1 MSATSADVHALL
13 SAGGGGK
20 SGSLLPHQRR
30 DVLGVLRDFV
40 DANEDA
46 RTSPNYRSETRDEM
60 RAVFDLLASP
70 ECARDEEVCV
80 YALKFL
86 KIASRK
92 EPNRRAFGRHGVA
105 AVLRPLRDPT
115 SARVAAEASNVI
127 LNACYEK
134 ENVEHVLECGGAE
147 PLVRLVSHDAEPV
160 RANALGA
167 VQSVCFRKTGRAKV
181 RELGG
186 VAAILEALER
196 SVESGNLD
204 ARTGTGTHPSA
215 GARTL
220 TLTRAAGAAHNVSGD
235 AESIRLFRAAGRRGV
250 PLLVSLLRS
259 DVPEVAGSAAG
270 AIQNL
275 SRERACR
282 RLIRVEGAI
291 PALGDLLVAGDPVAR
306 ASAAGA
312 LLNILGPELG
322 DDDGH
327 KGDAREVEGSGTMA
341 TKTKTKTAEGRR
353 ALGKLI
359 SSALALSAAWEALYE
374 STPDPEAGA

>member
-60 RAVFDLLASP
+60 RAVFDLVASP

-92 EPNRRAFGRHGVA
+92 EPNGRAFGRHGVA

-134 ENVEHVLECGGAE
+134 
-147 PLVRLVSHDAEPV
+147 
-160 RANALGA
+160 
-167 VQSVCFRKTGRAKV
+167 
-181 RELGG
+181 
-186 VAAILEALER
+186 
-196 SVESGNLD
+196 
-204 ARTGTGTHPSA
+204 
-215 GARTL
+215 
-220 TLTRAAGAAHNVSGD
+220 
-235 AESIRLFRAAGRRGV
+235 
-250 PLLVSLLRS
+250 
-259 DVPEVAGSAAG
+259 
-270 AIQNL
+270 
-275 SRERACR
+275 
-282 RLIRVEGAI
+282 
-291 PALGDLLVAGDPVAR
+291 
-306 ASAAGA
+306 
-312 LLNILGPELG
+312 
-322 DDDGH
+322 
-327 KGDAREVEGSGTMA
+327 
-341 TKTKTKTAEGRR
+341 
-353 ALGKLI
+353 
-359 SSALALSAAWEALYE
+359 
-374 STPDPEAGA
+374 

>member
-1 MSATSADVHALL
+1 M
-13 SAGGGGK
+13 
-20 SGSLLPHQRR
+20 
-30 DVLGVLRDFV
+30 LGVLRDFV

-60 RAVFDLLASP
+60 RAVFDLVASP
-70 ECARDEEVCV
+70 ECARDEEVCA

-92 EPNRRAFGRHGVA
+92 EHNRRAFGRHGVA

-134 ENVEHVLECGGAE
+134 ENVEHVLECGGVE
-147 PLVRLVSHDAEPV
+147 PLVRLVSHDAEAV

-186 VAAILEALER
+186 VVAILKTLER
-196 SVESGNLD
+196 SVESGGD
-204 ARTGTGTHPSA
+204 ALT
-215 GARTL
+215 RTL

-250 PLLVSLLRS
+250 PSLVSLLPIGRTRGGGVRRGRDTKSQSGTRVQATRS
-259 DVPEVAGSAAG
+259 RRGG
-270 AIQNL
+270 A
-275 SRERACR
+275 
-282 RLIRVEGAI
+282 V
-291 PALGDLLVAGDPVAR
+291 PALAHLVAGDPSRGRAPRAR
-306 ASAAGA
+306 CSTSSGR
-312 LLNILGPELG
+312 NSETTMVIGEHEGGGWVG
-322 DDDGH
+322 DDGDGEDED
-327 KGDAREVEGSGTMA
+327 GDGG
-341 TKTKTKTAEGRR
+341 G
-353 ALGKLI
+353 
-359 SSALALSAAWEALYE
+359 
-374 STPDPEAGA
+374 

>member
-1 MSATSADVHALL
+1 MVDLMSATSADVHALL

-46 RTSPNYRSETRDEM
+46 RTSPNYRSKTRDEM
-60 RAVFDLLASP
+60 RAVFDLVASP
-70 ECARDEEVCV
+70 ECARDEEVCA

-92 EPNRRAFGRHGVA
+92 EHNRRAFGRHGVA
-105 AVLRPLRDPT
+105 AVLRPLRDPI

-147 PLVRLVSHDAEPV
+147 PLVRLVSHDAEAV

-186 VAAILEALER
+186 VVAILETLER
-196 SVESGNLD
+196 SVESGGD
-204 ARTGTGTHPSA
+204 ART
-215 GARTL
+215 RTL

-235 AESIRLFRAAGRRGV
+235 AESIRLFRTAGRRGV

-282 RLIRVEGAI
+282 RLVRVEGAV
-291 PALGDLLVAGDPVAR
+291 PALGDILVAGDPVAR

-327 KGDAREVEGSGTMA
+327 EGNTREVDGSGTMA
-341 TKTKTKTAEGRR
+341 TAKTKTEMAEGRR

-374 STPDPEAGA
+374 STPDPGSGA